1 MNAPIKHARYN
12 IDSCALLVE
21 FNASQWTARKL
32 DKSTTD
38 EVIRGKSAGDK
49 GAARVNKNLLAGRKE
64 LEIINQHVGA
74 VRTFVYDNTLPWSD
88 AGIRLLPSLKF
99 MEFNQSMQDYE
110 DKFNQLVD
118 DFIDVYPTLITAQAM
133 ALGDMFKRDEY
144 PSPNELKHKFSFR
157 LNFMPV
163 PSAGD
168 FRVDVGNEA
177 QKELQAKLSKL
188 ADERI
193 EHAMRDIKS
202 RLKEHLDRMS
212 DRLTVDYVGQ
222 EVVTRKFHDSLLD
235 TAHELCDMAQVL
247 NITNDPD
254 LESARAALAQAIT
267 GVDVQDLRKDMN
279 ARKEVKTSV
288 DAIRS
293 AFSF

>member
-1 MNAPIKHARYN
+1 
-12 IDSCALLVE
+12 
-21 FNASQWTARKL
+21 
-32 DKSTTD
+32 
-38 EVIRGKSAGDK
+38 
-49 GAARVNKNLLAGRKE
+49 
-64 LEIINQHVGA
+64 
-74 VRTFVYDNTLPWSD
+74 
-88 AGIRLLPSLKF
+88 
-99 MEFNQSMQDYE
+99 MEFNQSMQDNE

-144 PSPNELKHKFSFR
+144 PSPNELKYKFSFR

-202 RLKEHLDRMS
+202 RLKDHLDRMS

-222 EVVTRKFHDSLLD
+222 EAVTRKFHDSLLE
-235 TAHELCDMAQVL
+235 TAHDLCDMAKVL
-247 NITNDPD
+247 NITHDPD

-279 ARKEVKTSV
+279 ARKEVKASV

-293 AFSF
+293 SFSF

>member
-1 MNAPIKHARYN
+1 MSRYN
-12 IDSCALLVE
+12 IDTCSLLVE

-32 DKSTTD
+32 DRSTTD

-64 LEIINQHVGA
+64 LEIINQHIGA
-74 VRTFVYDNTLPWSD
+74 VRTYVYDNTLPWSD
-88 AGIRLLPSLKF
+88 SGIRLLPSTKF
-99 MEFNQSMQDYE
+99 MEFNQMMQDYE
-110 DKFNQLVD
+110 DKFAELVD
-118 DFIDVYPTLITAQAM
+118 EFINVYPTLITAQAM

-144 PSPNELKHKFSFR
+144 PSPHELKHKFSFR
-157 LNFMPV
+157 INFMPV

-177 QKELQAKLSKL
+177 QKELQEKLSRL

-193 EHAMRDIKS
+193 EHAMRDIKT
-202 RLKEHLDRMS
+202 RLKTHLDRMS
-212 DRLTVDYVGQ
+212 DRLTVDYVANSA
-222 EVVTRKFHDSLLD
+222 VTRKFHDSLMD
-235 TAHELCDMAQVL
+235 TAHELCDMARVL
-247 NITNDPD
+247 NITHDPD
-254 LESARAALAQAIT
+254 LEAARSALASAIN
-267 GVDVQDLRKDMN
+267 GVDVADLRNAMD
-279 ARKEVKTSV
+279 ARKEVKAIV